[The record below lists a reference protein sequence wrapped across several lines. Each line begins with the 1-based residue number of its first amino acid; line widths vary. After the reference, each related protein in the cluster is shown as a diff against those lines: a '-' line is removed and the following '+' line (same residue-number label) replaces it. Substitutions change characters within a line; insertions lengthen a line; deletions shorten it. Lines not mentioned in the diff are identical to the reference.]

1 MHACIKIDTKKK
13 DNMQK
18 ISEVIT
24 PHIAV
29 SNTTIQANSIVSN
42 LVIDK
47 FDISYKFAIL
57 LCFFVILTN

>member
-42 LVIDK
+42 LG
-47 FDISYKFAIL
+47 
-57 LCFFVILTN
+57 NW

>member
-1 MHACIKIDTKKK
+1 
-13 DNMQK
+13 MQK

-42 LVIDK
+42 LGIYYLLGNLGK
-47 FDISYKFAIL
+47 F
-57 LCFFVILTN
+57 